1 MYHERANPS
10 GGGRGEDIPAKAW
23 LMAQHVM
30 CREKQLV
37 LYGWSSTLTLMQ
49 LDRSLENKEEGL
61 PGRQ

>member
-1 MYHERANPS
+1 
-10 GGGRGEDIPAKAW
+10 
-23 LMAQHVM
+23 MAQHVM

-49 LDRSLENKEEGL
+49 LDRRLENKEEGL